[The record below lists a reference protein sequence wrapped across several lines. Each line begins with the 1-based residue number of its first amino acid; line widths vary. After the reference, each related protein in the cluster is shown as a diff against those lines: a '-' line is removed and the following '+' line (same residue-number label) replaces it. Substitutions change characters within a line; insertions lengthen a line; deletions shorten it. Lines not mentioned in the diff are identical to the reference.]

1 MPKNLLKA
9 LMKILIKKMSN
20 KDLLSNVKKLRELTG
35 VGFNDC
41 KFALDETNGDIEKS
55 IEFLRKKGIAKASKK
70 MSRTASEGL
79 AIVKE
84 SKGQISLIEI
94 NSETD
99 FVAKNEDFINFCKEL
114 SEINFLVRSDINELT
129 KTKMKNDLSVKDN
142 LVNLIAKIGEK
153 ITIRRAKF
161 FDNSNG
167 TNFFYVH
174 SALDKGIGKIISI
187 VKLEGIQK
195 GKNDEI
201 GNKIAMH
208 IAASNPLAIDK
219 DNIDKKLV
227 DKELEIIKA
236 EIVNS
241 GKPKE
246 MAEKISKG
254 KISKF
259 LNDNSLLNQIWI
271 MDPKKKIT
279 DVLKEN
285 SLEKPLKILDFIRY
299 KVGEGV

>member
-1 MPKNLLKA
+1 
-9 LMKILIKKMSN
+9 MSN
-20 KDLLSNVKKLRELTG
+20 KDLLDNIKKLRELTG
-35 VGFNDC
+35 VGFKDC
-41 KFALDETNGDIEKS
+41 KVALDESKGNIEKS
-55 IEFLRKKGIAKASKK
+55 VEFLRKKGIAKASKK

-79 AIVKE
+79 ALVKE
-84 SKGQISLIEI
+84 EHGEISLIEI

-99 FVAKNEDFINFCKEL
+99 FVAKNQDFINFCKEL
-114 SEINFLVRSDINELT
+114 SEINFKVKGNLSKLNE
-129 KTKMKNDLSVKDN
+129 TKMNNGILVKDN

-153 ITIRRAKF
+153 ITIRRSNF
-161 FDNSNG
+161 FDNSKG

-174 SALDKGIGKIISI
+174 SAIEKGIGKIISI
-187 VKLEGIQK
+187 VKLNGVTK
-195 GKNDEI
+195 GKNEDI
-201 GNKIAMH
+201 GNKVAMH

-219 DNIDKKLV
+219 NNIDKEIV

-236 EIVNS
+236 EITNS
-241 GKPKE
+241 GKPIE
-246 MAEKISKG
+246 VAEKISKG

-271 MDPKKKIT
+271 MDPKKRVS

-285 SLEKPLKILDFIRY
+285 SFDNPLEILDYIRY

>member
-1 MPKNLLKA
+1 
-9 LMKILIKKMSN
+9 MSN
-20 KDLLSNVKKLRELTG
+20 KDLLDNIKKLREMTG
-35 VGFNDC
+35 VGFKDC
-41 KFALDETNGDIEKS
+41 KVALDETKGDIEKS

-79 AIVKE
+79 ALVKE
-84 SKGQISLIEI
+84 EGGQISIIEI

-99 FVAKNEDFINFCKEL
+99 FVAKNQDFVNFCKEL
-114 SEINFLVRSDINELT
+114 SDINFNA
-129 KTKMKNDLSVKDN
+129 KGDLSKLNEIKMANGTPVKDN

-153 ITIRRAKF
+153 IFIRRSNF

-167 TNFFYVH
+167 SNYFYVH
-174 SALDKGIGKIISI
+174 AAIEKNIGKIISI
-187 VKLEGIQK
+187 VKLDGLSK

-201 GNKIAMH
+201 GTKVAMH

-219 DNIDKKLV
+219 NDIDKNIV

-236 EIVNS
+236 EITNS
-241 GKPKE
+241 GKPPE

-259 LNDNSLLNQIWI
+259 LNDNSLLNQMWI
-271 MDPKKKIT
+271 MDPKKKVSEI
-279 DVLKEN
+279 LKEN
-285 SLEKPLKILDFIRY
+285 SLDKEIKVLNFVKY